1 MNRRVV
7 RSTLFAALVAL
18 SLAAPACRRQ
28 EPETP
33 AVATPSVTLT
43 HDRVPAG
50 SVLDVKYKWV
60 VANDARFDQDYRVF
74 VHVKDLDGD
83 QLWGDDHFPPV
94 PTSQWKPGQT
104 IEYTRTLFAP
114 VFPYVGEATIEVG
127 LHSTNPNQKDQVRLT
142 LNGENAGQ
150 HAYKVAT
157 LSLLP
162 QTDNLFTVFKDGWHR
177 TESPEQDALVEW
189 QWTKK
194 DATLAFK
201 NPKRDTILYLDADA
215 PGSPYETQQVQVTI
229 GGQTIESFE
238 QKPTERTL
246 RKITLPAA
254 QMGSGDMAEAHI
266 IVDKTF
272 VPQQVNGSNDQR
284 VLGIRVF
291 HVFVDAR

>member
-1 MNRRVV
+1 LVV
-7 RSTLFAALVAL
+7 APVVLALAGAAAGCGRKQ
-18 SLAAPACRRQ
+18 PD
-28 EPETP
+28 TP
-33 AVATPSVTLT
+33 AVATPTVTLT

-50 SVLDVKYKWV
+50 SVVDVTYKWM
-60 VANDARFDQDYRVF
+60 VANDAHFDQDYRVF

-104 IEYTRTLFAP
+104 VEYTRTLFAP

-127 LHSTNPNQKDQVRLT
+127 LHSTNPNPREQVRLT
-142 LNGENAGQ
+142 LNGENTGQ

-201 NPKRDTILYLDADA
+201 NPKRDAILYLDTDA
-215 PGSPYETQQVQVTI
+215 PGSPYDAQQVQVTL
-229 GGQTIESFE
+229 GGQTIDTFE
-238 QKPTERTL
+238 QKPMERTL
-246 RKITLPAA
+246 RKVKLPAA
-254 QMGSGDMAEAHI
+254 AMGSGDMAEAHI

-272 VPQQVNGSNDQR
+272 VPQQASGSGDTR